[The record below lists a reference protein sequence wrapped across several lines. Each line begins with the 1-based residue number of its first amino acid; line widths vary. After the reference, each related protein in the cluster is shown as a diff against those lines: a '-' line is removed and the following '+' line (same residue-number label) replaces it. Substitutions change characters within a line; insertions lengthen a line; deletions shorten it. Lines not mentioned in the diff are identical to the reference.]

1 MKNILLYIVSVI
13 VLLSCEA
20 KQSDS
25 SQSFSNKTKDASVAE
40 ELKRLGLPE
49 KLDFL
54 IDNLVLS
61 DNMIMTLSSDT
72 TIYNATLLNN
82 NENAKLYTTSRS
94 KAVNLGVY
102 GADLNYLIH
111 FGQSQFSIK
120 YMVVSKQLADQIG
133 VAMAFDQ
140 ETMDEYQSNVENKDS
155 LINIIFLAYDNV
167 KKMLKSED
175 QFLLSTLV
183 IVGSWIENMYIT
195 TELLPYFK
203 SRQAKAKLATKIVQ
217 QHDYLQKMIELLSNL
232 NEGDNMYVNEIL
244 QDLKKIDAIY
254 VSFGDKLLVE
264 DDIKLLNTQIEEMR
278 LKIIK
283 VQ

>member
-1 MKNILLYIVSVI
+1 MKQSLIYIISI
-13 VLLSCEA
+13 IFLISCEA
-20 KQSDS
+20 KQNNNG
-25 SQSFSNKTKDASVAE
+25 QSFKSEQKDASIDAE
-40 ELKRLGLPE
+40 LQRLGLPQ

-61 DNMIMTLSSDT
+61 DNMILTLSTDT
-72 TIYNATLLNN
+72 TIYNASLLNN
-82 NENAKLYTTSRS
+82 YDNGKLYTTSRS

-203 SRQAKAKLATKIVQ
+203 SRQAKAKLATKIIQ
-217 QHDYLQKMIELLSNL
+217 QHEYLQKVIELLSNL
-232 NEGDNMYVNEIL
+232 NEGDNIFVNEIL

-264 DDIKLLNTQIEEMR
+264 DDIKLLNAQIEEMR
-278 LKIIK
+278 AKIIK

>member
-1 MKNILLYIVSVI
+1 NILLYIVSVI

>member
-1 MKNILLYIVSVI
+1 
-13 VLLSCEA
+13 
-20 KQSDS
+20 
-25 SQSFSNKTKDASVAE
+25 
-40 ELKRLGLPE
+40 
-49 KLDFL
+49 
-54 IDNLVLS
+54 
-61 DNMIMTLSSDT
+61 
-72 TIYNATLLNN
+72 
-82 NENAKLYTTSRS
+82 
-94 KAVNLGVY
+94 
-102 GADLNYLIH
+102 
-111 FGQSQFSIK
+111 
-120 YMVVSKQLADQIG
+120 MVVSKQLADQIG

>member
-1 MKNILLYIVSVI
+1 MKQSILYILSIILLF
-13 VLLSCEA
+13 SCEA
-20 KQSDS
+20 KQKDN
-25 SQSFSNKTKDASVAE
+25 SQSFESKSKDPAVAE
-40 ELKRLGLPE
+40 ELKRLGLPD

-61 DNMIMTLSSDT
+61 DNMILTLSTDT
-72 TIYNATLLNN
+72 TIYNAGLLNN
-82 NENAKLYTTSRS
+82 HESAKMYTTSRS

-155 LINIIFLAYDNV
+155 LINIIFVAYDNV

-203 SRQAKAKLATKIVQ
+203 SRQTKAKLATKIVQ
-217 QHDYLQKMIELLSNL
+217 QHEYLQKAIELLSNL
-232 NEGDNMYVNEIL
+232 NEGDNVYVNEIL

-254 VSFGDKLLVE
+254 VGFGDKLLVE
-264 DDIKLLNTQIEEMR
+264 DDIKLLNAQIEEMR
-278 LKIIK
+278 AKIIK

>member
-1 MKNILLYIVSVI
+1 MKQSLIYIISI
-13 VLLSCEA
+13 IFLISCEA
-20 KQSDS
+20 KQNNNG
-25 SQSFSNKTKDASVAE
+25 QSFKSEQKDASIDAE
-40 ELKRLGLPE
+40 LQRLGLPQ

-61 DNMIMTLSSDT
+61 DNMILTLSTDT
-72 TIYNATLLNN
+72 TIYNASLLNN
-82 NENAKLYTTSRS
+82 YDNGKLYTTSRS

-203 SRQAKAKLATKIVQ
+203 SRQAKAKLATKIIQ
-217 QHDYLQKMIELLSNL
+217 QHEYLQKVIELLTNL
-232 NEGDNMYVNEIL
+232 NEGDNIFVNEIL

-264 DDIKLLNTQIEEMR
+264 DDIKLLNAQIEEMR
-278 LKIIK
+278 AKIIK